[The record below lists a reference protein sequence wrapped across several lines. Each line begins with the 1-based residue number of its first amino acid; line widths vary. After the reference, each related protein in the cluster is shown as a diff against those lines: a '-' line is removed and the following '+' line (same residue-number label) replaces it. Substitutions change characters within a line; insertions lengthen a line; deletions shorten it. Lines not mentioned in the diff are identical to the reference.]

1 MDVFQTLKAT
11 RRDPEERND
20 AIDSRQVKT
29 RCICRD
35 GAKPD
40 ENGITYFC
48 PSCQCNG
55 HGLRSPYLRH
65 NGSFGGFDEVIEEG
79 GERKQPRRQRCKLP
93 TLGRDEQLSQLHHAA
108 ALIAA
113 QLAARVSA

>member
-1 MDVFQTLKAT
+1 MGVFETLKAV
-11 RRDPEERND
+11 RQDLRERSD
-20 AIDSRQVKT
+20 AADSMQVKT
-29 RCICRD
+29 HCICRD

-79 GERKQPRRQRCKLP
+79 QRTAAPRRQRCKLP
-93 TLGRDEQLSQLHHAA
+93 SLGRDE
-108 ALIAA
+108 
-113 QLAARVSA
+113 